1 MTIQDRMKKYA
12 ELCGNK
18 VFSNYVDEMYSDLQA
33 AMKALE
39 VARDG
44 LFVARERLL
53 ARGHNFGAERIDSA
67 LSTIKEIMGEK
78 L

>member
-12 ELCGNK
+12 LWQKNGGALGD
-18 VFSNYVDEMYSDLQA
+18 VITDLQA

-67 LSTIKEIMGEK
+67 LSTINEIMGEK
-78 L
+78 D